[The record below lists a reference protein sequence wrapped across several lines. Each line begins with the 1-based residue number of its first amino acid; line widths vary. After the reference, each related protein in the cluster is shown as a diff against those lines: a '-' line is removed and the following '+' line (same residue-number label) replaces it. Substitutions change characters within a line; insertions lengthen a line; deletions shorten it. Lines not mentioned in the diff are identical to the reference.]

1 MLTKIKQD
9 NMNKYKTPANM
20 GMVSQNT
27 QIPSTH
33 PITGELMYN
42 NAPMPNRAGVPNRS
56 VNDMTAIDSSYP
68 MDPNKIPA
76 SQGTM
81 TAKFGS
87 IAKYMDDPI
96 KKTGSPALNYAQPRL
111 VLDESMS
118 MGNEIAEDL
127 SKKGK
132 MQGAM
137 EKGDMNE
144 EELDAYLKTL

>member
-1 MLTKIKQD
+1 
-9 NMNKYKTPANM
+9 M

-42 NAPMPNRAGVPNRS
+42 NEPMPNRAGVPNRS

-76 SQGTM
+76 LQGTM

-96 KKTGSPALNYAQPRL
+96 KNMDPNYNGEPGVQQ
-111 VLDESMS
+111 
-118 MGNEIAEDL
+118 EDFEQY
-127 SKKGK
+127 K
-132 MQGAM
+132 
-137 EKGDMNE
+137 
-144 EELDAYLKTL
+144 

>member
-9 NMNKYKTPANM
+9 NMNKDKTPANM

-111 VLDESMS
+111 VLDESHS
-118 MGNEIAEDL
+118 MGNEIAEDI

>member
-9 NMNKYKTPANM
+9 NMNEYKTPANM
-20 GMVSQNT
+20 GMVSQDK

-33 PITGELMYN
+33 PVTGELMYN
-42 NAPMPNRAGVPNRS
+42 NEPMPNRAGVPNRS
-56 VNDMTAIDSSYP
+56 VNDMTTIASSYP
-68 MDPNKIPA
+68 MDPNKISA

-87 IAKYMDDPI
+87 IAKNLPI

-118 MGNEIAEDL
+118 MGNEIAEDFA
-127 SKKGK
+127 KKGK
-132 MQGAM
+132 IQGAM